1 MSFSNT
7 ACDNDETMRSLVVLA
22 MLLLLAA
29 GCASPMQDEQVQPAA
44 VLRHGGDDPMASVKP
59 ATPPAVT
66 RPSAPAERA
75 SSSATEVH
83 DDFRIDSANIESK

>member
-7 ACDNDETMRSLVVLA
+7 ACGNDETMKSLVVSA
-22 MLLLLAA
+22 MLLLLAS
-29 GCASPMQDEQVQPAA
+29 GCASLIQDEQIQPAV
-44 VLRHGGDDPMASVKP
+44 VLRRGGDDPMASVKP

-83 DDFRIDSANIESK
+83 DDFRIDFTNIESK